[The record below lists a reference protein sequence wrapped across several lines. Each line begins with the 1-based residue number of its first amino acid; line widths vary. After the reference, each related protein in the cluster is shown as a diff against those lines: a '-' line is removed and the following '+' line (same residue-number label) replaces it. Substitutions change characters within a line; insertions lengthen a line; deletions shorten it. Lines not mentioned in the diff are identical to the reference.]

1 MIDSFIVYTFIVQF
15 VGGSEA
21 ERNLK
26 RDERERQIL
35 LTERIIVKLWV
46 FLFFVLNKKEFCV

>member
-1 MIDSFIVYTFIVQF
+1 MIDSFIDYTFIVQF

-21 ERNLK
+21 ERHLK

-35 LTERIIVKLWV
+35 LTERIIVKLCFFGGV
-46 FLFFVLNKKEFCV
+46 FLNKKEFCV